1 MTKFLD
7 TQGLKYFYNQIKS
20 KFAAASHSHNNMKGA
35 TSSAAGAAGLAPAPA
50 AGAAT
55 RYLRSDGTW
64 QIPPNTTYSAAT
76 QSANGLMTAADKKK
90 LDGIATGA
98 NAYTHPSSGVT
109 AGTYRNVTVNA
120 QGHVTGGSNPTI
132 TIAQGGTGATTVA
145 NAVKA
150 LLGTTA
156 IGSST
161 KPMYYDGAALKA
173 CADSIGGGGIVAA
186 NLAQNGYVK
195 FANGLILQWGYAK
208 NTTAGVTTITL
219 PLSYTLVAMVYTT
232 NYTSANSYATININN
247 STLKSFDVHSR
258 TYNQATNSYVYV
270 ADAFNWFCIG
280 K

>member
-109 AGTYRNVTVNA
+109 AGTYRSVTVNA

-195 FANGLILQWGYAK
+195 FANGLILQWGAVNGGA
-208 NTTAGVTTITL
+208 NTTRSFTFPIAFASVSAAFTTHRTNNLNWSGSNNHDVVSALTNTQCNVGTDNSVT
-219 PLSYTLVAMVYTT
+219 VAYIF
-232 NYTSANSYATININN
+232 A
-247 STLKSFDVHSR
+247 
-258 TYNQATNSYVYV
+258 
-270 ADAFNWFCIG
+270 IG